1 MTMKRRAFVS
11 GSGFALAG
19 VAAGAITG
27 VVPASGQNL
36 TGQDATGAQLN
47 SRIASFGWEVTD
59 LNDNG
64 ADVYFAVQHKMTL
77 NVVNIDSAFMITSTP
92 SSPGFAEIL
101 CRAAVTH
108 GVPKFVK
115 GDSGA
120 PFVSP
125 QSPDFGTVAIYNP
138 DNLNVVNDGF
148 ALQNIFYNIILKTWV
163 PENGTASSTSR
174 HVISTPALKLVE
186 GDYLVFHMNHAG
198 VPGDA
203 EMQVVLEYTLG

>member
-19 VAAGAITG
+19 VAAGVITG
-27 VVPASGQNL
+27 AAPASGQNL
-36 TGQDATGAQLN
+36 TGQDATGAQPN
-47 SRIASFGWEVTD
+47 PRIASFGWEVTD

-64 ADVYFAVQHKMTL
+64 ADVYFAVLHKMTL
-77 NVVNIDSAFMITSTP
+77 NVVDIDTAFMLTSAPT
-92 SSPGFAEIL
+92 SPGFAEVL
-101 CRAAVTH
+101 CRAAVSH

-125 QSPDFGTVAIYNP
+125 QSPDFGTVSIYNP
-138 DNLNVVNDGF
+138 NNLTVVNDGF
-148 ALQNIFYNIILKTWV
+148 ALQNIFYNIILKTWA

-174 HVISTPALKLVE
+174 HVSSTPALKLVE

-203 EMQVVLEYTLG
+203 EMQVVLQYNLG